1 MAQIN
6 KIQVDSNEYDVKDSF
21 SRPIILDRDANVT
34 VTLPDSMT
42 MQDLLEVYQKG
53 KPVWVKYNNRMYV
66 AESIYRT
73 GGGSYISS
81 TFVTTYGNAL
91 AYIQAMTGET
101 STTIVLTSMTTTYL
115 VQGTK
120 SLISSSLSRTA
131 STTATIP
138 TGYEN
143 GTLLVWG
150 RPNGGTTGYIG
161 LDIPLGVLSSTQKK
175 FTLADDSNQINY
187 SITKSGSV
195 LTFTFGSASST
206 TGVWTAV
213 YIMP

>member
-6 KIQVDSNEYDVKDSF
+6 KIQVDSNEYDVKDAF
-21 SRPIILDRDANVT
+21 SRPIILDRDVNVT
-34 VTLPDSMT
+34 VTLPDNMT
-42 MQDLLEVYQKG
+42 MQDLLEVYQQG
-53 KPVWVKYNNRMYV
+53 KPVWVKYNNRMYA
-66 AESIYRT
+66 AESMYKT
-73 GGGSYISS
+73 GGTYISS
-81 TFVTTYGNAL
+81 TFVAAIGNSLTYF
-91 AYIQAMTGET
+91 QAMTSET
-101 STTIVLTSMTTTYL
+101 STTIVLSNNTTVYL

-150 RPNGGTTGYIG
+150 RPNAGNTGYLG
-161 LDIPLGVLSSTQKK
+161 LDIPIGFLSTTQKK
-175 FTLADDSNQINY
+175 FTITDDTNQINY
-187 SITKSGSV
+187 GITKNGSI
-195 LTFTFGSASST
+195 LTFTFGSASSSS
-206 TGVWTAV
+206 GVWTAV